1 MDHSLRGISY
11 ELFFK
16 CVDYLGNLEWLDIRA
31 NQILE
36 NVKYSYQ
43 DQNKSVYFGVTS

>member
-11 ELFFK
+11 EPFFK
-16 CVDYLGNLEWLDIRA
+16 CVDYRGILERLDIRA
-31 NQILE
+31 DQILE
-36 NVKYSYQ
+36 NFKYSQQ